1 MLKTHNYGMRSL
13 RSGSFI
19 CLIAMLIFGAFSI
32 TTTSLLIR
40 AEKKT
45 ELEDHLTMT
54 GDYEVTVFNAE
65 LGFEEDLAAA
75 KEVDAVG
82 LYYELGTVTN
92 ASGAVPFRAVALKD
106 ELSEEIYHLICFRG
120 ALPEKENEVAMDI
133 SVANAFGVAPYPGEK
148 ILLKAYNSEGDYI
161 GDKECVISGIYK
173 LSNEL
178 DITGWSRGPDYAEYT
193 MPGVFFSPVNIDAWG
208 CTRGT
213 VFLQSE
219 SEGPQR
225 LISLVRDLIR
235 ETGKTCSGVD
245 YNYRRIG
252 TFTYSV
258 GVELAQFDVSRNDVQ
273 AIVDK
278 GDYSKDIYSEQIF
291 PVISVLVVLTEAIT
305 LFMLSKNII
314 ANRKEHYAILRSIGM
329 SARRIILNLSSE
341 ILGFGIA
348 GTFIGIGL
356 GYAAHAL
363 LIRLLNAIF
372 HARLHDGIHVEKI
385 LRKVTYDPM
394 GMSLLICVCS
404 LVLSLIIP
412 LYKLYRMYPS
422 ELLSTSDSMFVGKR
436 KGRKKK
442 SAGSKRGWLGL
453 LNKRI
458 DLHEGSTMLVM
469 MIVLAAILFGYVF
482 FRAYSE
488 RATAESR
495 GNLNQMGLDGEGYVA
510 GISSEIEG
518 LGNNV
523 FNRHDAGVLPSA
535 LEKIENDPNI
545 ERIWAVI
552 SNESTRMVFPEEPDD
567 DMKQLLG
574 NRSLNRRDSEDPS
587 EHEEMIAE
595 ATIYGHMGY
604 DQPVYM
610 YELPTVGLTEKEMTA
625 LHGEVIAGRIDPEK
639 IRSGEEVV
647 LAVPEELKD
656 LCLSKLPVGSDLD
669 FDDILL
675 SEDEEKFSS
684 DECWNEKWVVYDSYV
699 ETVQGQAHVGWTS
712 FGTRYSVKTKVGA
725 IVVLHDEKD
734 ISEYLSTGTRWV
746 HNLHSRATLDP
757 NDPEPTYGL
766 SILCL
771 PESFISWGL
780 PDRNFTSLKVTM
792 KDGYDTYGFDKLW
805 YTSLAGSSNLV
816 IRSTFTYSDEI
827 DAGQSR
833 VMTVFFVLISVL
845 ILLGIASIISGLY
858 TKTRSNLGR
867 FQTLR
872 RIGLSVNQASLM
884 IYTQNLIY
892 PLIATVTAIIPVY
905 AVQRYFD
912 SILHKMQTGEL
923 PTALNGG
930 EAEPWYWR
938 APIGADFF
946 SYHFIPAL
954 ICCFLIGTLL
964 ILLGTLPQIIY
975 LRKMKMIETREE

>member
-1 MLKTHNYGMRSL
+1 MLKVHNYGLRSL

-19 CLIAMLIFGAFSI
+19 CLIVMLIFGAFSI

-45 ELEDHLTMT
+45 QLEDLLTKT
-54 GDYEVTVFNAE
+54 GDYEVSVYNAE
-65 LGFEEDLAAA
+65 LGFEDALAAS

-92 ASGAVPFRAVALKD
+92 ASGAAPFRAVALRD
-106 ELSEEIYHLICFRG
+106 ELSEELYHLTCFRG
-120 ALPEKENEVAMDI
+120 TLPEKENEVAMDI

-148 ILLKAYNSEGDYI
+148 ILLKAYNSEGEYI
-161 GDKECVISGIYK
+161 GDRQCVLSGVYK
-173 LSNEL
+173 LSSEV
-178 DITGWSRGPDYAEYT
+178 DIRGWSRGPDYSEYT
-193 MPGVFFSPVNIDAWG
+193 MPGVFFSPVNIDSWG

-213 VFLQSE
+213 VFFRSY
-219 SEGPQR
+219 SEGPKR
-225 LISLVRDLIR
+225 LNSLVYDLIKK
-235 ETGKTCSGVD
+235 TGKTCSGVE
-245 YNYRRIG
+245 YNYTRVG
-252 TFTYSV
+252 AFTYAI
-258 GVELAQFDVSRNDVQ
+258 GVDIAQFDVSRDEIQ

-278 GDYSKDIYSEQIF
+278 GDYTRDFYSEQVF

-329 SARRIILNLSSE
+329 SSRRIILSLSSE
-341 ILGFGIA
+341 MLGFGIA

-363 LIRLLNAIF
+363 LIRFLNVIF

-385 LRKVTYDPM
+385 LRQVTYDPM

-422 ELLSTSDSMFVGKR
+422 ELLSTSDSMFVGKK

-442 SAGSKRGWLGL
+442 SVGSKRGWLGL

-469 MIVLAAILFGYVF
+469 MIVLAAMLFGYVF

-488 RATAESR
+488 KTTAEPR
-495 GNLNQMGLDGEGYVA
+495 GDLYRMGLDGEGYVA
-510 GISSEIEG
+510 SISSQIKG

-523 FNRHDAGVLPSA
+523 FNRHDAGVSPSS
-535 LEKIENDPNI
+535 LETIENDSNI
-545 ERIWAVI
+545 ERIWSVI
-552 SNESTRMVFPEEPDD
+552 FNESTRMVFSDEPDD
-567 DMKQLLG
+567 EMKQLLG
-574 NRSLNRRDSEDPS
+574 NRSLNRRDSDDPS

-610 YELPTVGLTEKEMTA
+610 YELPTVGLTEREMTA
-625 LHGEVIAGRIDPEK
+625 LNVELVDGQIDHDK
-639 IRSGEEVV
+639 IRRGEEVV

-656 LCLSKLPVGSDLD
+656 LCLTKLPVGSALD

-675 SEDEEKFSS
+675 SEDEEMLSS
-684 DECWNEKWVVYDSYV
+684 DECWQEKWIVYDTYV
-699 ETVQGQAHVGWTS
+699 ETNRGQRHVGWTS
-712 FGTRYSVKTKVGA
+712 FGSRHSVRTKVGA

-734 ISEYLSTGTRWV
+734 ITEYLSTGTGWV
-746 HNLHSRATLDP
+746 HDLHSRATLDP
-757 NDPEPTYGL
+757 NDPEPAYGM

-771 PESFISWGL
+771 PESFMAWGL
-780 PDRNFTSLKVTM
+780 PDRNFTSVKVTM
-792 KDGYDTYGFDKLW
+792 KDDYDTYGFDKLW
-805 YTSLAGSSNLV
+805 YTSLAGSSDV
-816 IRSTFTYSDEI
+816 MIRSTFTYSDEI

-833 VMTVFFVLISVL
+833 VMTVFFLLISVL

-884 IYTQNLIY
+884 IYTQNIIY
-892 PLIATVTAIIPVY
+892 PLIATVAAIIPVY

-923 PTALNGG
+923 LTALNGG

-946 SYHFIPAL
+946 SYNFVPAL